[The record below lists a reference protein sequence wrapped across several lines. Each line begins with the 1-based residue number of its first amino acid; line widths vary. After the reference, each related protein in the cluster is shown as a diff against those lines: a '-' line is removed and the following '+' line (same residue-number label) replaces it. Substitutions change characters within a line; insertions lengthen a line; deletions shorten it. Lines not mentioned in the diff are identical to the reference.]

1 MSFEKVRD
9 YFKNSGLD
17 ERIVVFDEST
27 ATAALAA
34 QALGCEE
41 SCIAKSIT
49 FKDKEGGAIMIVTS
63 GVKKI
68 DSKKFKS
75 VFGFRPKMLTP
86 EEVVELV
93 GYHVGGVCPFLVKEG
108 CKVYIDESLKEFEA
122 VYPACGSENSTI
134 KLSIPELMKY
144 SKALNFVDVCK

>member
-1 MSFEKVRD
+1 MTLHDVRE
-9 YFKNSGLD
+9 YFKGVGLED
-17 ERIVVFDEST
+17 RIVVFDEST

-34 QALGCEE
+34 QALDCEE
-41 SCIAKSIT
+41 SRIAKSIT
-49 FKDKEGGAIMIVTS
+49 FKEKEGGAIMIVTS

-75 VFGFRPKMLTP
+75 VFGFKPKMLTP
-86 EEVVELV
+86 EEVVESV

-108 CKVYIDESLKEFEA
+108 CKVYIDESLKEFEFI
-122 VYPACGSENSTI
+122 YPACGSENSTI
-134 KLSIPELMKY
+134 KLSIPELIEH

>member
-1 MSFEKVRD
+1 MTLKEVRE
-9 YFKNSGLD
+9 YFKGVGLED
-17 ERIVVFDEST
+17 RIVIFDKST
-27 ATAALAA
+27 ATAPLAA

-41 SCIAKSIT
+41 SRIAKSIT

-75 VFGFRPKMLTP
+75 VFGAKPKMLTP
-86 EEVVELV
+86 EEVVELT
-93 GYHVGGVCPFLVKEG
+93 GYHVGGVCPFLVREG
-108 CKVYIDESLKEFEA
+108 CKVYIDESLKEFDF
-122 VYPACGSENSTI
+122 VYPACGSDNSTI
-134 KLSIPELMKY
+134 KLSISELIEH

>member
-1 MSFEKVRD
+1 MTLHDVRE
-9 YFKNSGLD
+9 YFKGVGLED
-17 ERIVVFDEST
+17 RIVVFDEST

-41 SCIAKSIT
+41 SRIAKSIT

-75 VFGFRPKMLTP
+75 VFGFKPKMLTP
-86 EEVVELV
+86 EEVVESV

-108 CKVYIDESLKEFEA
+108 CKVYIDESLKEFEFI
-122 VYPACGSENSTI
+122 YPACGSENSTI
-134 KLSIPELMKY
+134 KLSISELIEH

>member
-1 MSFEKVRD
+1 MTLHDVRE
-9 YFKNSGLD
+9 YFKGVGLED
-17 ERIVVFDEST
+17 RIVVFDEST

-41 SCIAKSIT
+41 SRIAKSIT
-49 FKDKEGGAIMIVTS
+49 FRDKEGGAIMIVTS

-75 VFGFRPKMLTP
+75 VFGFKPKMLTP
-86 EEVVELV
+86 EEVVESV

-108 CKVYIDESLKEFEA
+108 CKVYIDESLKEFEFI
-122 VYPACGSENSTI
+122 YPACGSENSTI
-134 KLSIPELMKY
+134 KLSISELIEH

>member
-1 MSFEKVRD
+1 MTLKEVRE
-9 YFKNSGLD
+9 YFKGVGL
-17 ERIVVFDEST
+17 ENRIVIFDQSTST
-27 ATAALAA
+27 ATLAA
-34 QALGCEE
+34 QALGCDE
-41 SCIAKSIT
+41 SRIAKSIT

-75 VFGFRPKMLTP
+75 VFGVKPKMLTP
-86 EEVVELV
+86 EEVVELI

-108 CKVYIDESLKEFEA
+108 CKVYIDESLKEFDF
-122 VYPACGSENSTI
+122 VYPACGSDNSTI
-134 KLSIPELMKY
+134 KLSIQELIEH

>member
-1 MSFEKVRD
+1 MTLKEVIK
-9 YFKNSGLD
+9 YFKDNGLE
-17 ERIVVFDEST
+17 ERIVIFDEST

-41 SCIAKSIT
+41 SRIAKSIT

-75 VFGFRPKMLTP
+75 VFGARPKMLTP
-86 EEVVELV
+86 EEVVELI
-93 GYHVGGVCPFLVKEG
+93 GYHVGGVCPFLVREG
-108 CKVYIDESLKEFEA
+108 CKVYIDESLKEFDF
-122 VYPACGSENSTI
+122 VYPACGSDNSTI
-134 KLSIPELMKY
+134 KLSIPELIEH

>member
-1 MSFEKVRD
+1 MTLKEVRE
-9 YFKNSGLD
+9 YFKGVGLED
-17 ERIVVFDEST
+17 RIVIFDKST
-27 ATAALAA
+27 ATATLAA

-41 SCIAKSIT
+41 SRIAKSIT

-75 VFGFRPKMLTP
+75 VFGVKPKMLTP
-86 EEVVELV
+86 EEVVELI

-108 CKVYIDESLKEFEA
+108 CKVYIDESLKEFDF
-122 VYPACGSENSTI
+122 VYPACGSDNSTI
-134 KLSIPELMKY
+134 KLSIPELIEH
-144 SKALNFVDVCK
+144 SKALNFVDVAK

>member
-41 SCIAKSIT
+41 SRIAKSIT

>member
-1 MSFEKVRD
+1 MTLKEVIK
-9 YFKNSGLD
+9 YFKDNGLE
-17 ERIVVFDEST
+17 ERIVIFDEST

-41 SCIAKSIT
+41 SRIAKSIT
-49 FKDKEGGAIMIVTS
+49 FKDRECGAIMIVTS

-75 VFGFRPKMLTP
+75 VFGARPKMLTP
-86 EEVVELV
+86 EEVVELI
-93 GYHVGGVCPFLVKEG
+93 GYHVGGVCPFLVREG
-108 CKVYIDESLKEFEA
+108 CKIYIDESLKEFDF
-122 VYPACGSENSTI
+122 VYPACGSDNSTI
-134 KLSIPELMKY
+134 KLSIPELIEH

>member
-1 MSFEKVRD
+1 MTLHDVRE
-9 YFKNSGLD
+9 YFKGVGLED
-17 ERIVVFDEST
+17 RIVVFDESA

-41 SCIAKSIT
+41 SRIAKSIT

-75 VFGFRPKMLTP
+75 VFGFKPKMLTP
-86 EEVVELV
+86 EEVVESV

-108 CKVYIDESLKEFEA
+108 CKVYIDESLKEFEFI
-122 VYPACGSENSTI
+122 YPACGSENSTI
-134 KLSIPELMKY
+134 KLSISELIKY

>member
-9 YFKNSGLD
+9 YFKGVGLED
-17 ERIVVFDEST
+17 RIVVFDEST

-34 QALGCEE
+34 QALGSEE
-41 SCIAKSIT
+41 SRIAKSIT

-75 VFGFRPKMLTP
+75 VFGFKPKMLTP
-86 EEVVELV
+86 EEVVESV

-108 CKVYIDESLKEFEA
+108 CKVYIDESLKEFEFI
-122 VYPACGSENSTI
+122 YPACGSENSTI
-134 KLSIPELMKY
+134 KLSISELIEH

>member
-1 MSFEKVRD
+1 MTLKEVRE
-9 YFKNSGLD
+9 YFKGVGLED
-17 ERIVVFDEST
+17 RIVIFDKST
-27 ATAALAA
+27 ATAPLAA

-41 SCIAKSIT
+41 SRIAKSIT

-75 VFGFRPKMLTP
+75 VFGAKPKMLTP
-86 EEVVELV
+86 EEVVELI
-93 GYHVGGVCPFLVKEG
+93 GYHVGGVCPFLVREG
-108 CKVYIDESLKEFEA
+108 CKVYIDESLKEFDF

-134 KLSIPELMKY
+134 KLSIPELIEH
-144 SKALNFVDVCK
+144 SQAIDFVDVCK

>member
-9 YFKNSGLD
+9 YFKGVGLED
-17 ERIVVFDEST
+17 RIVVFDEST

-34 QALGCEE
+34 QALGSEE
-41 SCIAKSIT
+41 SRIAKSIT
-49 FKDKEGGAIMIVTS
+49 FKEKEGGAIMIVTS

-75 VFGFRPKMLTP
+75 VFGFKPKMLTP
-86 EEVVELV
+86 EEVVESV

-108 CKVYIDESLKEFEA
+108 CKVYIDESLKEFEFI
-122 VYPACGSENSTI
+122 YPACGSENSTI
-134 KLSIPELMKY
+134 KLSIPELIEH
-144 SKALNFVDVCK
+144 SQAIDFVDVCK

>member
-9 YFKNSGLD
+9 YFKGVGLED
-17 ERIVVFDEST
+17 RIVVFDEST

-41 SCIAKSIT
+41 SHIAKSIT

-68 DSKKFKS
+68 ESKKFKS
-75 VFGFRPKMLTP
+75 VFGFRPKMLSC
-86 EEVVELV
+86 EEVVESV

-108 CKVYIDESLKEFEA
+108 CKVYIDESLKEFEFI
-122 VYPACGSENSTI
+122 YPACGSENSTI
-134 KLSIPELMKY
+134 KLSIPELIEH
-144 SKALNFVDVCK
+144 SQAIDFVDVCK